1 MNSRG
6 RPAPLPLPR
15 SGRAADHIF
24 SVSEITRGIRSA
36 LEDAFGPITVQGEVA
51 GYKGTFSS
59 GHTYFSL
66 KDAGAQI
73 DVVLYADRAT
83 PAMLASL
90 QNGLAFQVYGELTV
104 YEKSGR
110 YQIRAL
116 RVEPMGYGALQARF
130 DALRKKLELE
140 GLFATDRK
148 RRLPLYPTR
157 IGIVTSESGA
167 ALHDMLRILQARAPY
182 ARIVFADT
190 RVQGDGAA
198 RDIARAIARMNAR
211 GGVDVLIVGRGG
223 GSLQDLW
230 AFNEEAVV
238 RAIVASAVPVVS
250 AVGHETDTTLADFAA
265 DERAATPTHAA
276 QIVVKE
282 IGAIREKLADMS
294 EHARRRILGELAHAR
309 SRLQGLGSHRA
320 LREPAWRIREGYQE
334 LDRLQGR
341 ITRALRDWVTVRRA
355 AVSRWDARLQSH
367 SPGRSF
373 ARARDRIEGCRQRAT
388 KSLAMNLARR
398 RESVRSQ
405 TRLLA
410 SFDHHQVLER
420 GYALI
425 WSGDQGTL
433 LKRGAGLHSSDP
445 IQVQFFDARASARVT
460 EVVPERAEPA
470 EAGKEPS

>member
-15 SGRAADHIF
+15 SGMSADHIF
-24 SVSEITRGIRSA
+24 TVSEITRGIRNA

-90 QNGLAFQVYGELTV
+90 QNGLSFQVFGELTV

-116 RVEPMGYGALQARF
+116 RVEPLGYGALQARF
-130 DALRKKLELE
+130 DALKKKLELE

-167 ALHDMLRILQARAPY
+167 ALHDMVRILRARAPY

-198 RDIARAIARMNAR
+198 RDIARAIARMNRR

-265 DERAATPTHAA
+265 DARAATPTHAA
-276 QIVVKE
+276 QIVVKDCEE
-282 IGAIREKLADMS
+282 IRKTLATMS
-294 EHARRRILGELAHAR
+294 QVARRRIVAELAHAR
-309 SRLQGLGSHRA
+309 SRLRGFESHRA
-320 LREPAWRIREGYQE
+320 LREPEWRIREGQQE
-334 LDRLQGR
+334 VDRLQGR

-355 AVSRWDARLQSH
+355 AVSRCDARLQAH
-367 SPGRSF
+367 SPGRSL
-373 ARARDRIEGCRQRAT
+373 ARAGDRVQSCRRSLERAT
-388 KSLAMNLARR
+388 ATVLARR
-398 RESVRSQ
+398 RERVLSQ
-405 TRLLA
+405 MRLLE
-410 SFDHHQVLER
+410 SFDHHRVLER
-420 GYALI
+420 GYALV
-425 WSGDQGTL
+425 WSESGDTL
-433 LKRGAGLHSSDP
+433 RKRGASLRPGDP
-445 IQVQFFDARASARVT
+445 IEVQFFDARAGAKVT
-460 EVVPERAEPA
+460 EVR
-470 EAGKEPS
+470 KETS

>member
-1 MNSRG
+1 MSQRG

-15 SGRAADHIF
+15 SERAADRIF
-24 SVSEITRGIRSA
+24 TVSEITRGIRNA
-36 LEDAFGPITVQGEVA
+36 LEGAFGPITVQGEVA

-66 KDAGAQI
+66 KDAAAQI

-116 RVEPMGYGALQARF
+116 RVEPIGYGALQARF

-167 ALHDMLRILQARAPY
+167 ALHDMVRILQARAPY

-211 GGVDVLIVGRGG
+211 GGVEVLIVGRGG

-230 AFNEEAVV
+230 AFNEEVVV
-238 RAIVASAVPVVS
+238 RAIVASAIPVVS

-276 QIVVKE
+276 QIVVME

-294 EHARRRILGELAHAR
+294 EHARKRILGELAHAR
-309 SRLQGLGSHRA
+309 SRLEGLGSHRA
-320 LREPAWRIREGYQE
+320 LREPAWRIREGQQE

-341 ITRALRDWVTVRRA
+341 ITRALRDWVTLRRTA
-355 AVSRWDARLQSH
+355 LSRCEARLQSH
-367 SPGRSF
+367 SPGRSL
-373 ARARDRIEGCRQRAT
+373 AHAGDRVESRRRSLERAMTTA
-388 KSLAMNLARR
+388 LARR
-398 RESVRSQ
+398 REGVLGQ
-405 TRLLA
+405 MRLLD
-410 SFDHHQVLER
+410 SFDHHRVLER
-420 GYALI
+420 GYALV
-425 WSGDQGTL
+425 WRESGQTL
-433 LKRGAGLHSSDP
+433 LKRGTGLLPSDP
-445 IQVQFFDARASARVT
+445 IEVQFFDARALARVT
-460 EVVPERAEPA
+460 EV
-470 EAGKEPS
+470 KETP